1 MWNKIQLECV
11 FFSRYVKTYLLPDKA
26 RMGKRKTS
34 VKKRTVNPIYNEV
47 LRVRTNTCSE
57 NLCCSR
63 DVYQVSSGK
72 ILPSG
77 PGFFACLRQCCPA
90 IPLGKKGLCSLYDLT
105 HQSLEGYLTVPKC

>member
-1 MWNKIQLECV
+1 MWNNIQLGCV
-11 FFSRYVKTYLLPDKA
+11 FFPRYVKTYLLPDKA

-63 DVYQVSSGK
+63 DTCQVSSGS
-72 ILPSG
+72 LLGQAPS
-77 PGFFACLRQCCPA
+77 PA
-90 IPLGKKGLCSLYDLT
+90 SQRCTALPLGEKGLCSLYDLT
-105 HQSLEGYLTVPKC
+105 HRSLEDYLTMPEC